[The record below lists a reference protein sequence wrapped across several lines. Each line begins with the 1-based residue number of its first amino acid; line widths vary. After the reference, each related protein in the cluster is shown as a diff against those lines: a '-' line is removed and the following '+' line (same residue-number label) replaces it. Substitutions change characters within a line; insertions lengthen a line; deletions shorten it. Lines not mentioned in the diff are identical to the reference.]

1 MAYDFNLSGHQ
12 LRVTDG
18 TDHTIILQMRQDGIG
33 VNVKDD
39 TIFRNYP
46 ADVQLASEQLGDERT
61 QSIYDGLQ
69 AEFWTWAKDCAERHG
84 FETVYQ
90 DGRSGGWLIL
100 PETTHLGAEQ
110 ILEPDDE
117 DEDLRDRALA
127 CFFEIERSIEDDWR
141 PQFFEQVKAVAA
153 EPVTRHRL
161 YVADG
166 VDEMPVADPRSWD
179 DNIDGRDLEQRLKE
193 VAATASAPGRLTIM
207 VETYELSR
215 ATVNAADELAKV
227 EWIGPSEEL
236 MAGVSVSTV
245 IQHVCEMTDDES
257 DERERAMAVLGP
269 LEEAQ

>member
-1 MAYDFNLSGHQ
+1 MSYTFDLSGHQ

-46 ADVQLASEQLGDERT
+46 DDVRVASEQLGDERT
-61 QSIYDGLQ
+61 QAIYDGVQ
-69 AEFWTWAKDCAERHG
+69 GDFWSWAKDCAERHG

-90 DGRSGGWLIL
+90 DGRSGGWLVL

-110 ILEPDDE
+110 LLEPDEE
-117 DEDLRDRALA
+117 DEALRERALA
-127 CFFEIERSIEDDWR
+127 CFFEIERTIEEDWR

-179 DNIDGRDLEQRLKE
+179 DNLDSRDLEQRLRE
-193 VAATASAPGRLTIM
+193 IAAAASAPGKLTIM

-215 ATVNAADELAKV
+215 AVVTAAAELAKV
-227 EWIGPSEEL
+227 EWFGPSEEL
-236 MAGVSVSTV
+236 MAGVGVSTV
-245 IQHVCEMTDDES
+245 VKHVYEMTDDHS

-269 LEEAQ
+269 LEEAS